1 MNRRHT
7 WFLIVGTAFFCAT
20 PVARAAKPF
29 DETLS
34 LLGISFHVTSANP
47 ATGNLVAIQPSGLAI
62 DNSQVVWPVEGTV
75 VRAEAADINADGS
88 PEIYVYT
95 VEPGDDGRAALIAFS
110 ANNKKSLS
118 QIAFPAF
125 EDDPENAK
133 GYRGHDEFAVL
144 EGVVG
149 RRFPIYP
156 DDKTRP
162 EPTGKMRQIQY
173 KLVPGEAGWMLK
185 IDRVVE
191 F

>member
-1 MNRRHT
+1 MNRRSIRL
-7 WFLIVGTAFFCAT
+7 LIVGTAFFCAS
-20 PVARAAKPF
+20 PLAHAANPF

-34 LLGISFHVTSANP
+34 LLGISFQVASANT
-47 ATGNLVAIQPSGLAI
+47 ATENSVVIQPSGLTI
-62 DNSQVVWPVEGTV
+62 DNSQVVWPVQGTI
-75 VRAEAADINADGS
+75 VRAEVADINADGS

-95 VEPGDDGRAALIAFS
+95 LAPGEDRRAALIAFS

-118 QIAFPAF
+118 QITLPVL

-133 GYRGHDEFAVL
+133 GYRGGDEFAVV
-144 EGVVG
+144 EGIVA
-149 RRFPIYP
+149 RRFPIFP
-156 DDKTRP
+156 EDKTRS

-173 KLVPGEAGWMLK
+173 KLVPGEASWMLK

>member
-1 MNRRHT
+1 MTMNCRHT

-20 PVARAAKPF
+20 PVAHAAIPF
-29 DETLS
+29 DETLN
-34 LLGISFHVTSANP
+34 LLGISFHV
-47 ATGNLVAIQPSGLAI
+47 
-62 DNSQVVWPVEGTV
+62 
-75 VRAEAADINADGS
+75 
-88 PEIYVYT
+88 
-95 VEPGDDGRAALIAFS
+95 
-110 ANNKKSLS
+110 
-118 QIAFPAF
+118 IAFPAL

-156 DDKTRP
+156 DDKIRP

-173 KLVPGEAGWMLK
+173 KLVPGEASWMLK
-185 IDRVVE
+185 IDRVAE